1 MTFYARVSLNMPE
14 EPDISVKQSQIPEER
29 IVEQYKL
36 YVADLGNIGTRYTT
50 SNGFYVSIISAF
62 LVLLALTDSGKNLE
76 QLGIFGRCLILI
88 FVFILCIL
96 WRNTINFYHHLFRI
110 KFDVLR
116 EMEEIHFPYSCYKRE
131 EYFFLQSPVL
141 KRLTNNEAKIP
152 LCLGILFIILFLA
165 TFYNY
170 EATAIQSFMSKLF
183 R

>member
-1 MTFYARVSLNMPE
+1 MAFYARVPLNMSE
-14 EPDISVKQSQIPEER
+14 EPDISAKQSQIPEER

-50 SNGFYVSIISAF
+50 SNGFYISIISAF
-62 LVLLALTDSGKNLE
+62 LVLLGLTDSGKNLE
-76 QLGIFGRCLILI
+76 QLGLFGRALILI
-88 FVFILCIL
+88 FASVLCFL
-96 WRNTINFYHHLFRI
+96 WRNTIKFYHGLFRI

-116 EMEEIHFPYSCYKRE
+116 EIEELHFPYSCYKRE

-141 KRLTNNEAKIP
+141 RRLTDNEARLP
-152 LCLGILFIILFLA
+152 LCLGILFAILFLA

-170 EATAIQSFMSKLF
+170 GATTVQSFISKLF

>member
-1 MTFYARVSLNMPE
+1 MPDE
-14 EPDISVKQSQIPEER
+14 TDISAKQSQIPEDR

-76 QLGIFGRCLILI
+76 QLGVFGRALILI
-88 FVFILCIL
+88 FASILCFL
-96 WRNTINFYHHLFRI
+96 WRNSINFYHDLFRI

-116 EMEEIHFPYSCYKRE
+116 EMEERHFPYSCYKRE
-131 EYFFLQSPVL
+131 EYLFLQSPVL
-141 KRLTNNEAKIP
+141 RRLTNNEARIP

-165 TFYNY
+165 TVYSY
-170 EATAIQSFMSKLF
+170 GATAIQSFISKLF